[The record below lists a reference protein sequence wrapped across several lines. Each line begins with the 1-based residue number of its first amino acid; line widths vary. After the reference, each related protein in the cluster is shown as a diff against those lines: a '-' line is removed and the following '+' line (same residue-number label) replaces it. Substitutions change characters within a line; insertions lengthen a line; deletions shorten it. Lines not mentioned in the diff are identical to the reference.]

1 MYCESY
7 SLPGRDALAMW
18 VTHKNLEVAVH
29 LEGVLKMVAGLP
41 TRECMVGVSGVAPAN
56 PIVGGGPTGG
66 FDALL
71 AGGNRGPPGKAPEV
85 NDGGPLLTK
94 TLDALE

>member
-29 LEGVLKMVAGLP
+29 LEGVLKMVVLVVK
-41 TRECMVGVSGVAPAN
+41 EY
-56 PIVGGGPTGG
+56 
-66 FDALL
+66 L
-71 AGGNRGPPGKAPEV
+71 AVEQQS
-85 NDGGPLLTK
+85 
-94 TLDALE
+94 LDYLQENAWLESQG

>member
-1 MYCESY
+1 
-7 SLPGRDALAMW
+7 
-18 VTHKNLEVAVH
+18 
-29 LEGVLKMVAGLP
+29 
-41 TRECMVGVSGVAPAN
+41 MVGVSGVAPAN

-85 NDGGPLLTK
+85 NAGGPLLTK
-94 TLDALE
+94 PLDALE